1 LVRFDL
7 AGAIPAGARIVDA
20 RLSLFVEQTSAT
32 QPTTASVHRVSSPWL
47 EGSVVAPGNGGGG
60 GPAVAGES
68 TWLFRDFP
76 SVPWAQAGGDFD
88 PAPSFTFQLP
98 TSGSV
103 TSAPEVGLIA
113 DLESWIANPSSNFGW
128 LLKTDESAS
137 GTARR
142 CSSLQAAANRPTLQI
157 YYLRPGRA
165 TVYGAG
171 CRSVRPAT
179 TVSFD
184 LGINTGPFVQG
195 SNVGLF
201 YVNGPISRLGATFV
215 SLQHDPV
222 GLTVFPDCRIYMRE
236 PILMV
241 NLFTTDPSGFAATS
255 LTMPIGSPGFLV
267 AVQGAA
273 LDSGPAGFTFSS
285 GAVLV
290 TP

>member
-1 LVRFDL
+1 LVRFEL

-32 QPTTASVHRVSSPWL
+32 QPTTASAHRVLAPWL
-47 EGSVVAPGNGGGG
+47 EGLVVAPGNGGGG

-76 SVPWAQAGGDFD
+76 SVPWAQAGGDFE
-88 PAPSFTFQLP
+88 PVPSFGFQLP

-113 DLESWIANPSSNFGW
+113 DLENWIANPSSNFGW

-142 CSSLQAAANRPTLQI
+142 CSSRQATANRPTLQI
-157 YYLRPGRA
+157 FYLLPGRA
-165 TVYGAG
+165 TVLGAG
-171 CRSVRPAT
+171 CPSVRPNT
-179 TVSFD
+179 TLGFG
-184 LGINTGPFVQG
+184 LGIAVGPHAQG
-195 SNVGLF
+195 GSVSLN
-201 YVNGPISRLGATFV
+201 YVNGPSTQLGATFV
-215 SLQHDPV
+215 SLIHDPV
-222 GLTVFPDCRIYMRE
+222 GVLAFPDCRLYLRE
-236 PILMV
+236 PIVMV
-241 NLFTTDPSGFAATS
+241 NLFTTDVSGFAATS

-267 AVQGAA
+267 AVQGGA
-273 LDSGPAGFTFSS
+273 LDSGPVGFTFSS